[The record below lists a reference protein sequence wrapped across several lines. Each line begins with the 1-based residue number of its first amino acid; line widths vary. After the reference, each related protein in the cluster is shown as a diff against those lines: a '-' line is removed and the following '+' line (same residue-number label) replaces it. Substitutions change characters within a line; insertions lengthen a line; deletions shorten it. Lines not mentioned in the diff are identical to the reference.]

1 LGTGAFVEY
10 PDARG
15 VPVIDYIR
23 GDRIYPLTWDGER
36 VLECAFASRKT
47 LLVGA
52 HRVRGYYL
60 QVHLQEGDQWRIRNI
75 YLDEHGGEIP
85 APEGIRPVSERSP
98 IPLFQIVRP
107 NTTNCV
113 DLENPMGM
121 SIFGTA
127 VEQLKAC
134 DIVYDSYVTE
144 FVLGKKRLMVPE
156 TLAQAMINASGTVDL
171 RFDPADEL
179 IYVYP
184 QAEDGK
190 DGIKEIDLHL
200 RATEHEQ
207 ALQRQMDLTAK
218 KCGLGVGRYRF
229 DAGVSANKTATEVIS
244 SKSDLYQSLK
254 RHEKTF
260 ETAIV
265 GMVQALCWLSGGK
278 ADAEVQ
284 VAFDDS
290 IIEDVNATIQRNT
303 LLVNS
308 GLRSKVDAIMAIEQ
322 CEESVAKRKLAAI
335 QAENGLGAELGGEMG
350 GEAVPD
356 SLTAQTV
363 KSGIGKTLN
372 GAQTQAL
379 VGILT
384 QYTQGQITL
393 GQAIKVIS
401 ISIGVTEAEAKAIL
415 EGIASG
421 GEA

>member
-1 LGTGAFVEY
+1 
-10 PDARG
+10 
-15 VPVIDYIR
+15 
-23 GDRIYPLTWDGER
+23 
-36 VLECAFASRKT
+36 
-47 LLVGA
+47 
-52 HRVRGYYL
+52 
-60 QVHLQEGDQWRIRNI
+60 
-75 YLDEHGGEIP
+75 
-85 APEGIRPVSERSP
+85 
-98 IPLFQIVRP
+98 
-107 NTTNCV
+107 
-113 DLENPMGM
+113 
-121 SIFGTA
+121 
-127 VEQLKAC
+127 
-134 DIVYDSYVTE
+134 
-144 FVLGKKRLMVPE
+144 
-156 TLAQAMINASGTVDL
+156 
-171 RFDPADEL
+171 
-179 IYVYP
+179 
-184 QAEDGK
+184 
-190 DGIKEIDLHL
+190 DLHL

-229 DAGVSANKTATEVIS
+229 DAGGNANKTATEVIS

-350 GEAVPD
+350 G
-356 SLTAQTV
+356 
-363 KSGIGKTLN
+363 
-372 GAQTQAL
+372 
-379 VGILT
+379 
-384 QYTQGQITL
+384 
-393 GQAIKVIS
+393 
-401 ISIGVTEAEAKAIL
+401 
-415 EGIASG
+415 